1 MSELS
6 DKYNILPVPRACREC
21 GRMLDEE
28 LCGDLC
34 YTSDFSTAYFCSR
47 KCAET
52 YAVEM
57 EKGNR
62 IHSLNFIKWH
72 NYPEEKPDTN
82 VGSFLILKDDG
93 DIAEAEYRENGWF
106 QYRWSAPL
114 GFKHVVAWCS
124 FDSIRE
130 SMM

>member
-1 MSELS
+1 MSEIS

-21 GRMLDEE
+21 GKMLDKE
-28 LCGDLC
+28 LCGDFC
-34 YTSDFSTAYFCSR
+34 YKADFSTALFCS
-47 KCAET
+47 KECAET

-57 EKGNR
+57 EKGKR
-62 IHSLNFIKWH
+62 IRSLNLIKWH

-82 VGSFLILKDDG
+82 GGSFLILKDDG
-93 DIAEAEYRENGWF
+93 DIAEAEYNEQNGWL

-124 FDSIRE
+124 FENIKSTL
-130 SMM
+130 